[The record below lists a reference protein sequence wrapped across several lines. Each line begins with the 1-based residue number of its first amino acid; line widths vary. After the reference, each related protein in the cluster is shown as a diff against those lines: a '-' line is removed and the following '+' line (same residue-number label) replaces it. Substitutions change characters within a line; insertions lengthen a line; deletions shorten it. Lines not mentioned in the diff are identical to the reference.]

1 MRVAF
6 FVPEVMPEGGVTL
19 AAYRLAAD
27 LVEAG
32 AEAEVLYCAGEP
44 PAALAAHGRR
54 LETAPGDPAAPR
66 DLRAALVDADPD
78 LVVVGSGE
86 IEDLLTAREVAPT
99 LLHAHLHLGTCADTS
114 RYWYR
119 LKRPCTVTAGWKC
132 AALRPVLGCNE
143 LRETLKPAA
152 VAEQKRLLGL
162 LRESDLGVLCV
173 STDQAERYVR
183 HGVPSGRVAALPNLG
198 IRLSA
203 DELLRAGESVPE
215 EWRSVTAFIGRLSK
229 TKGAE
234 LLPEL
239 YRELAPEARLRI
251 FGGGY
256 MESHLG
262 SLPPGVLCGHVS
274 QEMVAGILMWAR
286 ALVFPSLWP
295 EPGGIVGV
303 DAQIMG
309 VPLAAFEIG
318 AGRHWPAAQRF
329 NRTDVSGMAHWL
341 DAQEPR
347 TAARDAEAVASAQ
360 IAYWSRVGERAHREL
375 AAFAERGAFAA
386 SPPAPAES
394 LMLGSAS

>member
-1 MRVAF
+1 MRAVF

-19 AAYRLAAD
+19 AAYRLAAA

-32 AEAEVLYCAGEP
+32 GEAEVLYCAGEP

-54 LETAPGDPAAPR
+54 LETAPGDPTAPR
-66 DLRAALVDADPD
+66 DLRGALADAEPD
-78 LVVVGSGE
+78 VVVVGSGA

-99 LLHAHLHLGTCADTS
+99 LLHAHLHMGTCADTS

-119 LKRPCTVTAGWKC
+119 LRRPCAVTAGWKC

-152 VAEQKRLLGL
+152 VVAQKRLLGL
-162 LRESDLGVLCV
+162 LREGDLGVLCV
-173 STDQAERYVR
+173 STDQVERYVA
-183 HGVPSGRVAALPNLG
+183 HGVPAQRVAALPNLG
-198 IRLSA
+198 VRLGA
-203 DELLRAGESVPE
+203 GELARAGDSVPP
-215 EWRSVTAFIGRLSK
+215 EWRSATAFIGRLSK

-239 YRELAPEARLRI
+239 HRRLSPEARLRI

-303 DAQIMG
+303 DAQVMG

-318 AGRHWPAAQRF
+318 AGRHWPAARRF
-329 NRTDVSGMAHWL
+329 DRTDLGGMARWL

-347 TAARDAEAVASAQ
+347 TAPREAEAVASAQ
-360 IAYWSRVGERAHREL
+360 VAYWSRVGERARREL
-375 AAFAERGAFAA
+375 AAFAERGAFAG
-386 SPPAPAES
+386 PPPEPAES
-394 LMLGSAS
+394 LMSSPS